1 MKVLI
6 MAAGVG
12 SRISR
17 HMHGRPK
24 CCVNVGGKPLIR
36 YTIELLNAM
45 GITDIAIVT
54 GYQSNFIVQA
64 LSGCRYTHFYNP
76 FFKITNSVASAW
88 MARDFIPASEDLIIM
103 NGDVFAEE
111 SVFRTLIEDERTPLM
126 LADSSRI
133 HDADYR
139 FKWSD
144 DQILQKYGKQLEDA
158 ETTGEYV
165 GIGKIGGRGLWDF
178 KQRVMDLVNGQE
190 YDCWWEDAV
199 YRAVDEEKKVCI
211 RDVAGLFWAE
221 VDYIED
227 YTRIQNFV
235 ENRLLGQDA
244 PSRRVA
250 VAPD

>member
-17 HMHGRPK
+17 HLHGRPK

-36 YTIELLNAM
+36 HTLELLNGM
-45 GITDIAIVT
+45 GITDVAIVT
-54 GYQSNFIVQA
+54 GYQANSIVQA

-76 FFKITNSVASAW
+76 FYKITNSVASAW
-88 MARDFIPASEDLIIM
+88 CARDFITAGDDLMIM

-111 SVFRTLIEDERTPLM
+111 SVFKALLQDERSPLM

-133 HDADYR
+133 HEADYR
-139 FKWSD
+139 FQWTPEET
-144 DQILQKYGKQLEDA
+144 LRKYGKTLEDA

-165 GIGKIGGRGLWDF
+165 GIGKLGGRSLWDF
-178 KQRVMDLVNGQE
+178 KQRVIDLVNDQE
-190 YDCWWEDAV
+190 YGCWWEDAI
-199 YRAVDEEKKVCI
+199 YRTVDEEKQVFV
-211 RDVAGLFWAE
+211 RDVKGLFWAE

-227 YTRIQNFV
+227 YARIQDYI
-235 ENRLLGQDA
+235 ERTI
-244 PSRRVA
+244 
-250 VAPD
+250 